1 MQPSYTETVHP
12 RQADWSGAAKQPEP
26 MDSDTEPKGV
36 REVEG
41 SQSLAKERTRT
52 KERRKYEKIRTKEKR
67 RRNGEKVISVGRGN

>member
-1 MQPSYTETVHP
+1 MCSPVTETVHP

-52 KERRKYEKIRTKEKR
+52 KERRKYEKIRTKKR
-67 RRNGEKVISVGRGN
+67 EEEMGRK